1 MRIVTCFFLAFF
13 IPTLLFS
20 QSFNGGVQAGLAV
33 SQIAGDGMSGYNKAG
48 IQAGFFV
55 NYQLQ
60 QKLSVQMELA
70 YIQKGSARAEN
81 IETGESQYLR
91 RLNYIELP
99 IILQY
104 HLQPLLIEA
113 GLSADFLAASME
125 EINYQVNDQLQN
137 WRKMNVNTVV
147 GVRYQLTD
155 HWQLILR
162 SINSVHSLRKNSVP
176 LNVRRYSKKYGEF
189 NDVILFGVAHQF

>member
-1 MRIVTCFFLAFF
+1 
-13 IPTLLFS
+13 
-20 QSFNGGVQAGLAV
+20 
-33 SQIAGDGMSGYNKAG
+33 
-48 IQAGFFV
+48 
-55 NYQLQ
+55 
-60 QKLSVQMELA
+60 
-70 YIQKGSARAEN
+70 
-81 IETGESQYLR
+81 
-91 RLNYIELP
+91 
-99 IILQY
+99 
-104 HLQPLLIEA
+104 
-113 GLSADFLAASME
+113 
-125 EINYQVNDQLQN
+125 VNDQLQN

>member
-1 MRIVTCFFLAFF
+1 MRIVSWFFLTFF
-13 IPTLLFS
+13 IPTLLLS

-48 IQAGFFV
+48 IQTGFFV

-60 QKLSVQMELA
+60 EKLSVQMELA

-99 IILQY
+99 LILQY
-104 HLQPLLIEA
+104 HLQPLLFEA

-125 EINYQVNDQLQN
+125 EINYQVNDQSQN
-137 WRKMNVNTVV
+137 WRKMNVNSVV
-147 GVRYQLTD
+147 GLRYQLTD
-155 HWQLILR
+155 HLQLILR
-162 SINSVHSLRKNSVP
+162 SINSVHSIRKNSVP
-176 LNVRRYSKKYGEF
+176 LNVRRYSKKYGEY
-189 NDVILFGVAHQF
+189 NDVILFGMAYQF

>member
-1 MRIVTCFFLAFF
+1 MRIVSWFFLTFF
-13 IPTLLFS
+13 IPTLLLS

-55 NYQLQ
+55 NYKLQ
-60 QKLSVQMELA
+60 EKLSVQMELA

-99 IILQY
+99 LILQY

-125 EINYQVNDQLQN
+125 EINYQVNDQSQI
-137 WRKMNVNTVV
+137 WRKMNVNTVI
-147 GVRYQLTD
+147 GLRYQLTD
-155 HWQLILR
+155 HLQLILR
-162 SINSVHSLRKNSVP
+162 SINSVHSIRKNSVP
-176 LNVRRYSKKYGEF
+176 LNVRRYSKKYGEY
-189 NDVILFGVAHQF
+189 NDVILFGMAYQF